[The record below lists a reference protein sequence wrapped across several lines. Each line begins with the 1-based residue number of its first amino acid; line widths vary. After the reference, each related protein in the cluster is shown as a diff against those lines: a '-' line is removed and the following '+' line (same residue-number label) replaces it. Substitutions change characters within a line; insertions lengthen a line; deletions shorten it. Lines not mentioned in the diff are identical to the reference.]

1 MKQRKRERERESAL
15 IAWKDR
21 HRHWNE
27 RNGEKGRMKNHSD
40 GDTLITKATY
50 RYTSISKTPT
60 TFYEIHSTAKIF
72 SCFSSLFFIIMLW
85 PFAITELMTVL
96 VGCFLSFTIPT
107 SPSPSLHGRNSNRFL
122 YTTTEYVMAF
132 CTPVPSHILAHSVVW
147 LRNQFKCK
155 SVYGFIYASA
165 DNNANPFYMACLKI
179 HISMFE
185 IRKIEGERER
195 EWASA

>member
-1 MKQRKRERERESAL
+1 
-15 IAWKDR
+15 
-21 HRHWNE
+21 
-27 RNGEKGRMKNHSD
+27 
-40 GDTLITKATY
+40 
-50 RYTSISKTPT
+50 
-60 TFYEIHSTAKIF
+60 
-72 SCFSSLFFIIMLW
+72 MLW

-185 IRKIEGERER
+185 IRKIERERER
-195 EWASA
+195 ESERVHNTIYILISVACVEWHLLKIWPVSKPYQANSEINLLEILMGNWNIG